1 MNDGVITKTNAALLH
16 RIVFK
21 GGQQGLAL
29 VFGIFLARIL
39 SPAEFGVVAI
49 ANIIIHYANN
59 LTNFGLNNA
68 LVQKKNILQKHI
80 DTVFTIDLAV
90 SCLLVTLTIVFSDS
104 FAVFFHNQS
113 VGPVLRWMS
122 LYYVITAF
130 YYIPVVILRRAID
143 FRFMTMVEFV
153 EVLLTSVLSLLLALA
168 GFSYW
173 SIVISALSV
182 PVLVTIIFI
191 WKTRWIPRL
200 SFSRDMQ
207 DLYSFGFWNF
217 IRAQVQLLVAKVD
230 YFVIGRYLDVM
241 SLGIYEKSFELTDRA
256 MTGLTMPVNGIFF
269 STFSQLQ
276 DDMPQVRQ
284 VFLEASSLLA
294 LICFPVLLGLVSVAP
309 HFVGSCLGEQW
320 LGAVLPMQILAV
332 SGMFRVQL
340 GMIANVNVALGR
352 YRRHTIYN
360 IIVSVVFIGLCFLLV
375 SSGIIAVCLAY
386 FIYCILSFL
395 ASFRV
400 LSSHVRIS
408 MASFFRALW
417 CPLAGALLMAAVVT
431 GCRFFFFN
439 NAFSFLQFLALV
451 GIGGIVYVGWC
462 FCFYRLGVIRF
473 AIRGTVNTKLIL

>member
-29 VFGIFLARIL
+29 VFGILLARIL
-39 SPAEFGVVAI
+39 SPTEFGVVAI

-59 LTNFGLNNA
+59 FTNFGLNNA

-80 DTVFTIDLAV
+80 DSVFTIDLAV
-90 SCLLVTLTIVFSDS
+90 SCLLVTLTIVFSDNIAS
-104 FAVFFHNQS
+104 FFHNQS

-122 LYYVITAF
+122 LYYIITAF

-143 FRFMTMVEFV
+143 FRFMTMVEFA
-153 EVLLTSVLSLLLALA
+153 EALMTSGVSLLLALS

-173 SIVISALSV
+173 SVVISTLSV
-182 PVLVTIIFI
+182 PVFVTIIFL

-200 SFSRDMQ
+200 SLSSDMQ

-230 YFVIGRYLDVM
+230 YFVIGRYLDVT
-241 SLGIYEKSFELTDRA
+241 SLGVYEKSFELTDRA
-256 MTGLTMPVNGIFF
+256 MTGLTVPVNGIFF
-269 STFSQLQ
+269 STFSRLQ
-276 DDMPQVRQ
+276 DDIPQVRQ

-294 LICFPVLLGLVSVAP
+294 LICFPVLLGIVSVAP

-352 YRRHTIYN
+352 YRRHTLYN
-360 IIVSVVFIGLCFLLV
+360 IIVSIIFIILCFLVV
-375 SSGIIAVCLAY
+375 SSGIVAVCLAY

-395 ASFRV
+395 SSFRV
-400 LSSHVRIS
+400 LSDHVHVGMIS
-408 MASFFRALW
+408 FLQSLW
-417 CPLAGALLMAAVVT
+417 CPLVGSLLMTAVVT

-439 NAFSFLQFLALV
+439 NAFSFLQFIALV
-451 GIGGIVYVGWC
+451 GIGGFIYIGWC
-462 FCFYRLGVIRF
+462 FCFYRLGVIRL
-473 AIRGTVNTKLIL
+473 AIHGR